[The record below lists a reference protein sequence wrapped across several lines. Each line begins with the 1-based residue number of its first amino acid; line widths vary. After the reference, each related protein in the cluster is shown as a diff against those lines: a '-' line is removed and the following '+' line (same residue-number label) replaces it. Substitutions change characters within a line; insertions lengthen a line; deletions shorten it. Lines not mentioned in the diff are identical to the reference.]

1 MVTMNYPL
9 ASSCL
14 AHPLALSSMFT
25 LAATPR
31 SEGCLR
37 WQVFPS
43 LNRRGNL
50 CLLRS
55 RIISQRSLTNQRR
68 GSSSSSASLSSDILH
83 SFLHLLSSS
92 SPCYALILAC
102 CSGWRALKS
111 VVMWW
116 DTTIEIQIQVLRN
129 YHRERERITK
139 ESHSE
144 FKARR
149 EELRDVIATAK
160 PLFGFYRCLSAVEP
174 ECLFS
179 TCNRDLLQWLFQ
191 TTAANIHS
199 QGPPTFNNVR
209 VELLD

>member
-1 MVTMNYPL
+1 M
-9 ASSCL
+9 
-14 AHPLALSSMFT
+14 
-25 LAATPR
+25 
-31 SEGCLR
+31 
-37 WQVFPS
+37 VFPS
-43 LNRRGNL
+43 LNRRGNS

-55 RIISQRSLTNQRR
+55 RIISQRSLMNQRR
-68 GSSSSSASLSSDILH
+68 GGSSSSSSLSLSSEILDA
-83 SFLHLLSSS
+83 FLHLLSSFS
-92 SPCYALILAC
+92 SCYALILAC

-149 EELRDVIATAK
+149 EELRDLIATAK
-160 PLFGFYRCLSAVEP
+160 PLFGFY
-174 ECLFS
+174 
-179 TCNRDLLQWLFQ
+179 RDLLQWLFQ